1 MAEFFESITVE
12 IRTGAGVWTDV
23 TADVLASPAPSGQ
36 IGIMG
41 DGFLDRVAE
50 PGTFKFSLNN
60 SESNANQTLG
70 YYSDG
75 GAGRSLLTSGGAPV
89 RLGFTYS
96 GATKYKWFGYIE
108 PDGLTTTPGTL
119 GARRVD
125 VSCIDWMG
133 YVARYPLDFLAY
145 ATNKRIDEAAA
156 LVVASLPSTRQP
168 SNTEYYTGDYTFP
181 DVFDVMKGETTATGE
196 FNKLAI
202 SEFGYIY
209 TKGNGDDGLTLVVE
223 NKLKRFDTSTDTS
236 IPLADEDNTSHLQ
249 LVNGSDELL
258 LVNGTDKLLL
268 VDTQTVS
275 FGDSDL
281 LVSGGAKFAYGKHY
295 ANYLKA
301 SVTPRRVDAAATTIL
316 WTMEASIEVPAGQT
330 VGPFRG
336 RYRDPAGGASYVNGI
351 EMVDP
356 PVSGTD
362 FQAFENADGTG
373 TDRTAACE
381 VTAEFG
387 SAEVEYTIRNT
398 GASNFFTGGDI
409 VFQVRGKGDYLY
421 DSTDVI
427 LDFTNPGIGRVT
439 VMFDMIYQSDP
450 IEARRVLAASIYKDA
465 TETWTSCDAY
475 PLLANKD
482 GKNMMA
488 FMYLEP
494 GSRATF
500 AETMNDFD
508 EPCFINGYK
517 FKIIG
522 KEKVFWTPVL
532 VRYDKVPIN

>member
-1 MAEFFESITVE
+1 MAESFSSITIE
-12 IRTGAGVWTDV
+12 IRSSVGVWTDV
-23 TADVLASPAPSGQ
+23 TADVLSTPAPSGQ

-50 PGTFKFSLNN
+50 PGTLKFSLDN
-60 SESNANQTLG
+60 SERNSNATRG
-70 YYSDG
+70 YYSPD
-75 GAGRSLLTSGGAPV
+75 GAGHLLLASGGAPV
-89 RLGFTYS
+89 RVGFTYN

-108 PDGLTTTPGTL
+108 PDGLNFTPGIL
-119 GARRVD
+119 GPRRVD

-133 YVARYPLDFLAY
+133 FVARYPLDFLDY
-145 ATNKRIDEAAA
+145 TTNKRIDEAAA
-156 LVVASLPSTRQP
+156 LVVASLPSARQP

-209 TKGNGDDGLTLVVE
+209 TKGNDDDGLTLVVE
-223 NKLKRFDTSTDTS
+223 NRLKRFATSTNTS
-236 IPLADEDNTSHLQ
+236 IPVPDSQIT
-249 LVNGSDELL
+249 DELL

-268 VDTQTVS
+268 VNGTDNLLLVETQTIS
-275 FGDSDL
+275 FDDSDL
-281 LVSGGAKFAYGKHY
+281 LANGGAKFSYGKHY

-351 EMVDP
+351 EMVT

-362 FQAFENADGTG
+362 FQAFQNADGTG
-373 TDRTAACE
+373 TDRTANCV

-387 SAEVEYTIRNT
+387 SAEVEYTIHNS

-409 VFQVRGKGDYLY
+409 VFQVRGKGVYLY
-421 DSTDVI
+421 DSTDAI
-427 LDFTNPGIGRVT
+427 IDNTDDSIGRVT
-439 VMFDMIYQSDP
+439 VTFDMVYHSDP
-450 IEARRVLAASIYKDA
+450 IEARRLLAASIYKDA
-465 TETWTSCDAY
+465 TQFWTSCDAY
-475 PLLANKD
+475 PLCANKD
-482 GKNMMA
+482 AKNMMA

-494 GSRATF
+494 GARATF

-508 EPCFINGYK
+508 EACFINGYK
-517 FKIIG
+517 FKIVG
-522 KEKVFWTPVL
+522 KSKVYWTPVL
-532 VRYDKVPIN
+532 YRYDKVPIN